1 MTTEQEKA
9 IYRLNLHKDTQ
20 VQDDC
25 CIVNA
30 KDIEIVLSM
39 LEEKDKQIDK
49 LKKHNDN
56 LLIKIRNR
64 VKQVKKL
71 EKYSLYKEE
80 FSRLNKQLQNK
91 DKQIE
96 RYINILATNDM
107 LHIKESQEKDKI
119 IDLMSKEIESLHSSL
134 IGEFGTWETEY
145 SKQGEEVTIE
155 EIKQYFENKAKE
167 K

>member
-1 MTTEQEKA
+1 MTKEQAVNLLDDLSEYGLCYNITEEYQEAMK
-9 IYRLNLHKDTQ
+9 L
-20 VQDDC
+20 
-25 CIVNA
+25 
-30 KDIEIVLSM
+30 VLSV

-96 RYINILATNDM
+96 RYINILVTNDM
-107 LHIKESQEKDKI
+107 LHVIECENKDKI
-119 IDLMSKEIESLHSSL
+119 IDLMANKLALYCEINCEEDIKTNKEQIR
-134 IGEFGTWETEY
+134 
-145 SKQGEEVTIE
+145 
-155 EIKQYFENKAKE
+155 QYFENKVKE